1 MKRSP
6 KGFLAII
13 LHAHLPY
20 VRHPDTTDFL
30 EGIWLN
36 ETITETYIPLLDVLN
51 NLVADGIEFRLT
63 VSLSPPLMAMLSD
76 PLLQQRTSTT

>member
-1 MKRSP
+1 MKGSP

-30 EGIWLN
+30 ENIWLN

-51 NLVADGIEFRLT
+51 GLVADGIEFRIT

-76 PLLQQRTSTT
+76 PLQIGRAHV